1 MRAPCAV
8 VRARARVGAG
18 ACGGATERSCSE
30 DRRERAHVVEHEL
43 VGVDV
48 AVDLDVVVVHDDVAR
63 GSQPLLGRAEAV
75 ARLPAVRAGW
85 VVEVEVGGRGG
96 GGVEVVVG
104 SRRVAEVG
112 GGLGRVARRVRWGVV
127 GGEGSG
133 GVTGWVRAGR
143 VYSTRAGNRRVH
155 DAHPLEIVGLDSR
168 VATQGQQVLVV
179 GEEARDER
187 VASARHHHVR
197 RVLRVLDVPH
207 LGHSYSARKR
217 VKIRVSVREH
227 HIAWLLQPLH
237 DAATCSVAATRSWP
251 GRRLPDANKPEDEPK
266 EQHDGQL
273 SSSCLRAL
281 LASRQMKTSERLRG
295 TPRLP
300 SITKIRENSALMS
313 RADAN

>member
-1 MRAPCAV
+1 MSEPTSSSTSSSGLMSPLTSTWWSYTTMWLALASHFS
-8 VRARARVGAG
+8 AG
-18 ACGGATERSCSE
+18 P
-30 DRRERAHVVEHEL
+30 RRLRDCLRCVQ
-43 VGVDV
+43 
-48 AVDLDVVVVHDDVAR
+48 AR
-63 GSQPLLGRAEAV
+63 G
-75 ARLPAVRAGW
+75 GW
-85 VVEVEVGGRGG
+85 SRSRWV
-96 GGVEVVVG
+96 VEVVVG
-104 SRRVAEVG
+104 SRWVAELG
-112 GGLGRVARRVRWGVV
+112 GGLGRVARRLRWGVV

-155 DAHPLEIVGLDSR
+155 DAHPLEIVGLDSG

-217 VKIRVSVREH
+217 VKVGVGVRKH

-237 DAATCSVAATRSWP
+237 DAAACSVVATRSWP

-266 EQHDGQL
+266 EQHDG
-273 SSSCLRAL
+273 SSRPASCARCWRVRPDDKPL
-281 LASRQMKTSERLRG
+281 TRG
-295 TPRLP
+295 FPRKSGIP
-300 SITKIRENSALMS
+300 S
-313 RADAN
+313 